1 MSDLDRNTSSE
12 TPAYDGRP
20 PRERF
25 AGPEHLFDLGAVA
38 ESLHGESSPLRDGHR
53 QQTIFHRS
61 HLTLVVFDFV
71 EGGRLNAH
79 RAMAPVTIHAFSGR
93 LEVSTGTSVYQLAAG
108 SLLALDPGVVHDVH
122 AVEPSRMLLSVGAV
136 TDPE

>member
-1 MSDLDRNTSSE
+1 MSEIDPNRSSE
-12 TPAYDGRP
+12 PAAYDGRP

-38 ESLHGESSPLRDGHR
+38 DSLRNESSPVRDGHR

-71 EGGRLNAH
+71 EGGRLKAH
-79 RAMAPVTIHAFSGR
+79 RAMAPVTIHALSGR
-93 LEVSTGTSVYQLAAG
+93 LEVSTGTRVHQLPAG

-122 AVEPSRMLLSVGAV
+122 ALEPSHLLLSVGAV
-136 TDPE
+136 AEPE